1 MDGVWRLGL
10 GSDAECLCWGSL
22 VEGQGQGEVKEGGGP
37 YLLPRAPGIRG
48 VSQAGASV
56 SPAAQA
62 RLGRLGSQ
70 TSTTR
75 WPRAPPVLGVWCFP
89 FLTASCQKPWDF
101 HGRDL
106 SCFRL

>member
-1 MDGVWRLGL
+1 MGAHIFFLEL
-10 GSDAECLCWGSL
+10 QES
-22 VEGQGQGEVKEGGGP
+22 EG
-37 YLLPRAPGIRG
+37 
-48 VSQAGASV
+48 

-70 TSTTR
+70 TSKTR